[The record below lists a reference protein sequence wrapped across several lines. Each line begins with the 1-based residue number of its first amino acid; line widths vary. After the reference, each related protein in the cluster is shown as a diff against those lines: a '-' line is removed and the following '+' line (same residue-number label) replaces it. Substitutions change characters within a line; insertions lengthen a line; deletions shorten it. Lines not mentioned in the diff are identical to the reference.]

1 LTPGS
6 IISSGRGEERSPAGP
21 RNPGRPTQHAAA
33 ALPDRILDAA
43 QDLFLTQ
50 GFEAT
55 SLNQIAARAGVT
67 KRTLYVK
74 VGDKSEIFAAAVRRM
89 LDRRRERLDDAGAAN
104 SLADRLVRFGEGL
117 LTVVLD
123 PDVLRLFRILVAEAP
138 RFPAL
143 ATLME
148 EQMAHGVHRRLVE
161 LLRDET
167 RRGRFPATDPG
178 MAAQFF
184 LSMIIWSPQRSVLFG
199 LQPWDPAR
207 RSRWVRAAVRLFLE
221 GCQLP
226 DDRIGS

>member
-1 LTPGS
+1 MTPSS
-6 IISSGRGEERSPAGP
+6 IISSGRGEERPSAGP
-21 RNPGRPTQHAAA
+21 RNPGRPTLHAAA

-55 SLNQIAARAGVT
+55 SLNQIAAGAGVT

-89 LDRRRERLDDAGAAN
+89 LDRRRERLDDANTAN
-104 SLADRLVRFGEGL
+104 SLTERLVSFGEGL

-123 PDVLRLFRILVAEAP
+123 PDVLRLYRVLVAEAP

-148 EQMAHGVHRRLVE
+148 EQTAHGVHRRLVE

-167 RRGRFPATDPG
+167 RRGRFPPTDPG

-199 LQPWDPAR
+199 LQPWDPAH

-221 GCQLP
+221 GCQPL
-226 DDRIGS
+226 DDHIG